1 MRINSMHD
9 VMYEEGG
16 SNGKTN
22 KINSEA
28 HVWWFRLKP
37 SDQIIP

>member
-1 MRINSMHD
+1 MRINSMHH
-9 VMYEEGG
+9 VMYEEG